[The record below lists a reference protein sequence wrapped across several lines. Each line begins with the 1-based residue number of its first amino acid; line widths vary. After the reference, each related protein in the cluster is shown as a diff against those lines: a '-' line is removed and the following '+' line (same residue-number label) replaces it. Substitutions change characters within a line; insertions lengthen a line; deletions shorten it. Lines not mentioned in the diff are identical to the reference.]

1 MLENVDDI
9 VRELNWDIAIKTAK
23 KQLKTLSA
31 EEEKI
36 VAFLQQAKHIDK
48 IVEALKW
55 SAPKVAQVLL
65 QLEFKGII
73 VSLPGKVYQKC
84 D

>member
-1 MLENVDDI
+1 MSNTK
-9 VRELNWDIAIKTAK
+9 RYQIA
-23 KQLKTLSA
+23 LSL
-31 EEEKI
+31 
-36 VAFLQQAKHIDK
+36 VPGVGDVIDK

-73 VSLPGKVYQKC
+73 VLLPGKVYQKC